1 MKRYIPIRR
10 RSIEICKIL
19 QLIPICYLTVHPQNS
34 TRPSPALMQIN
45 RAGKP
50 ALRTGASSLDQ
61 LVGPL
66 VAR

>member
-1 MKRYIPIRR
+1 MKRYIPIWR

-50 ALRTGASSLDQ
+50 ALRKGAFVGDQ
-61 LVGPL
+61 
-66 VAR
+66 